1 MKKQI
6 HLTENE
12 LYSLIKESVT
22 KILNEGKK
30 VNNKPYFKDSCVYNR
45 NCPKGK
51 YIKPGEYIYDS
62 EDCIL
67 KKRIEGQPNELQ
79 DVNTV
84 ANRRYGYNFIDLDND
99 EREDVLDYVKDWN
112 DFSRYYNNAIK
123 HNERAVK
130 YDEKGKLIG
139 DPLADVKGNKRER
152 AQIADMLRINGITLD
167 EYRKMT
173 KKEQNECWDEYND
186 YYSPRAMRHRE
197 WEEMGDPDW
206 DMIYDNLPYN

>member
-30 VNNKPYFKDSCVYNR
+30 VNNKPYFNNRGTASFKDGVEKWY
-45 NCPKGK
+45 
-51 YIKPGEYIYDS
+51 KPGEKVKWMS
-62 EDCIL
+62 
-67 KKRIEGQPNELQ
+67 Q
-79 DVNTV
+79 
-84 ANRRYGYNFIDLDND
+84 
-99 EREDVLDYVKDWN
+99 DVLDFVRSKTANDNFPTDIKD
-112 DFSRYYNNAIK
+112 AMK
-123 HNERAVK
+123 HNERAEK
-130 YDEKGKLIG
+130 YDKKGKLIG

-173 KKEQNECWDEYND
+173 DEEQNECWDEYND
-186 YYSPRAMRHRE
+186 YYSPRAIRHRE